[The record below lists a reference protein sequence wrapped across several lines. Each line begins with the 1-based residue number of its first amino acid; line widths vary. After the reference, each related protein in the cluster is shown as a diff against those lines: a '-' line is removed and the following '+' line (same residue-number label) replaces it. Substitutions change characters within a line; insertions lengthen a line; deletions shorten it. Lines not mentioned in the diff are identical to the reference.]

1 MDKNLEK
8 FKSKWNQRYVN
19 NLKGDKEFTNNNR
32 GLSHLT
38 SPMNYVNNEEIKS
51 IVKSNKAFLLNSI
64 ENY

>member
-8 FKSKWNQRYVN
+8 FKSKWNQGYVN